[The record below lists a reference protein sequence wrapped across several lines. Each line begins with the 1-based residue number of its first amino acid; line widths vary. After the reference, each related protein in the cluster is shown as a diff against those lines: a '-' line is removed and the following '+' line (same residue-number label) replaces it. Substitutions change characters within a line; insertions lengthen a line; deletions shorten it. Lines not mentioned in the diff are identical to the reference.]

1 MNIFPY
7 ILNFSLDVVS
17 GVVLLLIAFILKRVK
32 HKYKHLLKNKH
43 KKNKHKPY
51 LEIKIYFL
59 KIEIIKHSIEG

>member
-7 ILNFSLDVVS
+7 VLNFSLDVVS

-43 KKNKHKPY
+43 KNNKHKSY

>member
-43 KKNKHKPY
+43 KNNNHKPY

>member
-7 ILNFSLDVVS
+7 VLNFSLDVVS

-43 KKNKHKPY
+43 KPY